1 MRTHF
6 PGYTLGKGWAS
17 EMSHLPLPIMAFLL
31 LTTLLALFAFGKAV
45 RRSKIAIVG
54 SILWMCFQS
63 AIALSGFYLVTNTL
77 PPHFFA
83 AVAPP
88 ILVIAGLFLTA
99 AGRRFLD
106 AMDLKWCILFH
117 TIRILVE
124 LNLYWLFLYKQVPAL
139 MTFEAG
145 NVDILVGLT
154 APLIWWAFSK
164 GHIGRKG
171 LLIWNIL
178 SLLSV
183 LNAFA
188 RAMLSAPFPFQKF
201 AFDQPTVAILTFPFI
216 LLPAFIVPAAIFCH
230 LVAFWKLSE
239 RHAK

>member
-1 MRTHF
+1 
-6 PGYTLGKGWAS
+6 
-17 EMSHLPLPIMAFLL
+17 MSHLPLPIISFFL

-45 RRSKIAIVG
+45 HGSKVAIAG
-54 SILWMCFQS
+54 SILWMGLQS

-88 ILVIAGLFLTA
+88 VLIIAGVFITA
-99 AGRRFLD
+99 GGRRSLD
-106 AMDLKWCILFH
+106 AMDLKWCVLLH
-117 TIRILVE
+117 TIRIFVE

-154 APLIWWAFSK
+154 APIIWWAFSK
-164 GHIGRKG
+164 QHIGQRG

-178 SLLSV
+178 CLLSV
-183 LNAFA
+183 LNAFV
-188 RAMLSAPFPFQKF
+188 RAMLSAPFPFQRF
-201 AFDQPTVAILTFPFI
+201 AFEQPTVAILTFPFI

-230 LVAFWKLSE
+230 LVVFRKLAG
-239 RHAK
+239 HAPENI